1 MVRRMAE
8 EIRVYGAREHNLK
21 DINLALPRNKLIV
34 FCGVSGSGKS
44 SLAIDTIYAEGRRR
58 YIEALSVDVRRLL
71 QDAGRPD
78 VDHIEGL
85 SPAIAIDQKSG
96 GRSPRSTV
104 GTITD
109 IYDYL
114 RVLFAKVG
122 QPFCY
127 QCGAPISATSSQQI
141 VDELLEL
148 PENTLVHV
156 LAPVEN
162 NGTENIEQA
171 LHSLRRRGYARA
183 RVGGRIYDL
192 AEGLPRGEAAD
203 IAAVVDRLIIKPGV
217 ESRLAE
223 SVEIALK
230 EGDQTVIVCGDGD
243 EEQFFSTRFAC
254 PRCKITYPELT
265 PSLFSFNTPVG
276 MCPECEG
283 LGTVSQID
291 PDLLVAAPERSILDG
306 ALRIVGDVNTRH
318 TQHKFEG
325 LAEHYGF
332 DLSTPW
338 RKLPEEIREVI
349 LYGSGGEEISF
360 RYRAK
365 SGREF
370 QYTKE
375 YQGIVPLAERQRN
388 ESSQRTETFYEQ
400 FFTPQPCPACGGS
413 RLRPEARSVR
423 VGGKTIF
430 DITSSTVAEAIEF
443 FEQLSFSGSEQLIAE
458 ELVEEITARL
468 HFMQQVG
475 VGYLTLDRSA
485 PTLAGGEAER
495 IRLATQIGSGL
506 AGVMYILDEPSI
518 GLHPRDQERLID
530 VLRGL
535 RDLGNT
541 VIIVEHD
548 PQTIQSADYV
558 VEFGPGAGTAG
569 GNIVHTGTVGSLKA
583 DADSL
588 TGQYLTGQR
597 EVPVPK
603 NRRKPDGRSLQ
614 IRGAS
619 EHNLKKIDV
628 EIPLGLLVCVTGVSG
643 SGKSTLINDTVYP
656 LLARKL
662 QGAKR
667 SPGRYQAAEGVE
679 LLEKVINID
688 QSPIGRTPRST
699 AATYVRVF
707 GPIRELF
714 AQTQAARMRG
724 YSASRFSFN
733 VTGGRCEVCSGDGT
747 RRVEMHLLPDI
758 YVPCEVCG
766 GTRYNRE
773 TLQIRYK
780 GKNIAD
786 VLEMTVAE
794 AREHFRNIPKIRRIL
809 TTLCEVGLDYICL
822 GQPAPTLSGGEAQRV
837 KLARELAR
845 VSHGDTIYLLD
856 EPTTGLHFADVEE
869 LLAVLHSLTE
879 AGNTVVVIEHN
890 LDVIKAADYIIDLG
904 PEGGQEGGEVVVM
917 GTPEQVAACDAS
929 YTGRFLRQVLND

>member
-1 MVRRMAE
+1 MVKRMSE

-21 DINLALPRNKLIV
+21 DVNLALPRNKLVV

-44 SLAIDTIYAEGRRR
+44 SLAFDTIYAEGRRR
-58 YIEALSVDVRRLL
+58 YIQALSPNVRRVL
-71 QDAGRPD
+71 QDSGRPN

-85 SPAIAIDQKSG
+85 SPAVAIDQRSA

-127 QCGAPISATSSQQI
+127 QCGQPISATDSQQI

-162 NGTENIEQA
+162 DGTESIEQA

-183 RVGGRIYDL
+183 QVGGQIYDL
-192 AEGLPRGEAAD
+192 AEDLPQGEAAD
-203 IAAVVDRLIIKPGV
+203 IAAVVDRLVIEPGV

-223 SVEIALK
+223 SVETALA
-230 EGDQTVIVCGDGD
+230 EGNQTVIVCADGD
-243 EEQFFSTRFAC
+243 EEQLFSTRFAC

-318 TQHKFEG
+318 TRHKFEG
-325 LAEHYGF
+325 LAAYYGF
-332 DLSTPW
+332 DLDAPW
-338 RKLPEEIREVI
+338 QELSEEIRQVI
-349 LYGSGGEEISF
+349 LYGSDGEEITF
-360 RYRAK
+360 QYRAK

-370 QYTKE
+370 EYTKE
-375 YQGIVPLAERQRN
+375 YEGILPLAERQRD
-388 ESSQRTETFYEQ
+388 ESSQRTETFYDQ
-400 FFTPQPCPACGGS
+400 FFASGPCPACGGS
-413 RLRPEARSVR
+413 RLCLEARSVR

-430 DITSSTVAEAIEF
+430 DIASSTVEEASSL
-443 FEQLSFSGSEQLIAE
+443 FEQLSFSGSEQLIAQ
-458 ELVEEITARL
+458 ELVKEITARL

-475 VGYLTLDRSA
+475 VGYLTLDRTA

-518 GLHPRDQERLID
+518 GLHPRDQKRLID
-530 VLRGL
+530 VLCGL

-541 VIIVEHD
+541 VIVVEHD
-548 PQTIQSADYV
+548 PQTIESADYV
-558 VEFGPGAGTAG
+558 VEFGPGAGAAG
-569 GNIVHTGTVGSLKA
+569 GSIVHTGTVDSLKA
-583 DADSL
+583 DADSI

-597 EVPVPK
+597 EVPVPEH
-603 NRRKPDGRSLQ
+603 RREPEGRRVC

-619 EHNLKKIDV
+619 QHNLKKIDV

-643 SGKSTLINDTVYP
+643 SGKSTLINDTLYP
-656 LLARKL
+656 LLARQL
-662 QGAKR
+662 QGAQR
-667 SPGRYQAAEGVE
+667 SAGRYQAVEGVG

-688 QSPIGRTPRST
+688 QSPIGRTPRSNP
-699 AATYVRVF
+699 ATYVRVF
-707 GPIRELF
+707 GLIRELF
-714 AQTQAARMRG
+714 AQTQAARLRG

-733 VTGGRCEVCSGDGT
+733 VAGGRCEACSGHGT
-747 RRVEMHLLPDI
+747 RRVEMHLLPDV

-766 GTRYNRE
+766 GNRYNRE

-794 AREHFRNIPKIRRIL
+794 ALEHFRNIPSIKRIL

-845 VSHGDTIYLLD
+845 VSSGDSIYLLD
-856 EPTTGLHFADVEE
+856 EPTTGLHFADIER
-869 LLAVLHSLTE
+869 LLVVLHSLTD

-890 LDVIKAADYIIDLG
+890 LDIIKAADYIIDLG
-904 PEGGQEGGEVVVM
+904 PEGGEEGGEVVVT
-917 GTPEQVAACDAS
+917 GTPEQIAACDDS
-929 YTGRFLRQVLND
+929 YTGQFLRQVLHC

>member
-1 MVRRMAE
+1 MVKRMSE

-21 DINLALPRNKLIV
+21 DVNLALPRNKLVV

-44 SLAIDTIYAEGRRR
+44 SLAFDTIYAEGRRR
-58 YIEALSVDVRRLL
+58 YIQALSANVRRVL
-71 QDAGRPD
+71 QDSGRPN

-85 SPAIAIDQKSG
+85 SPAVAIDQRSA

-127 QCGAPISATSSQQI
+127 QCGQPISATDSQQI

-162 NGTENIEQA
+162 DGTESIEQA

-183 RVGGRIYDL
+183 QVGGQIYDL
-192 AEGLPRGEAAD
+192 AEDLPQGEAAD
-203 IAAVVDRLIIKPGV
+203 IAAVVDRLIIEPGV

-223 SVEIALK
+223 SVETALA
-230 EGDQTVIVCGDGD
+230 EGNQTVIVCADGG
-243 EEQFFSTRFAC
+243 EEQLFSTRFAC

-306 ALRIVGDVNTRH
+306 ALRIVGDINTRH
-318 TQHKFEG
+318 TRHKFEG
-325 LAEHYGF
+325 LAAYYGF
-332 DLSTPW
+332 DLDAPW
-338 RKLPEEIREVI
+338 QELPEEARQVI
-349 LYGSGGEEISF
+349 LYGSNGEEITF
-360 RYRAK
+360 QYRAK

-370 QYTKE
+370 EYTKE
-375 YQGIVPLAERQRN
+375 YQGVVPLAERQRD
-388 ESSQRTETFYEQ
+388 ESSQRTETFYDQ
-400 FFTPQPCPACGGS
+400 FFAAGPCPACGGS
-413 RLRPEARSVR
+413 RLCPEARSVR

-430 DITSSTVAEAIEF
+430 DIASATVEEANQF
-443 FEQLSFSGSEQLIAE
+443 FEQLSFSGSEQLIAQ
-458 ELVEEITARL
+458 ELVKEITARL
-468 HFMQQVG
+468 HFMHRVG
-475 VGYLTLDRSA
+475 VGYLTLDRAA

-518 GLHPRDQERLID
+518 GLHPRDQKQLID
-530 VLRGL
+530 VLCGL

-541 VIIVEHD
+541 VIVVEHD
-548 PQTIQSADYV
+548 PQTIESADYV

-569 GNIVHTGTVGSLKA
+569 GSVVHTGTVDSLKA
-583 DADSL
+583 DADSI
-588 TGQYLTGQR
+588 TGQYLAGQR
-597 EVPVPK
+597 EVPVPEH
-603 NRRKPDGRSLQ
+603 RREPDGRRLC

-619 EHNLKKIDV
+619 QHNLKKIDI

-643 SGKSTLINDTVYP
+643 SGKSTLINDTLYP
-656 LLARKL
+656 LLARQL

-667 SPGRYQAAEGVE
+667 SAGRYQAVEGVE
-679 LLEKVINID
+679 LLEKVISID
-688 QSPIGRTPRST
+688 QSPIGRTPRSNP
-699 AATYVRVF
+699 ATYVRVF
-707 GPIRELF
+707 GLIRELF
-714 AQTQAARMRG
+714 SQTQAARLRG

-733 VTGGRCEVCSGDGT
+733 VTGGRCEACSGYGT
-747 RRVEMHLLPDI
+747 RRVEMHLLPDV

-766 GTRYNRE
+766 GNRYNRE

-794 AREHFRNIPKIRRIL
+794 ANEHFRNIPSIKRIL

-845 VSHGDTIYLLD
+845 VSSGDSMYLLD
-856 EPTTGLHFADVEE
+856 EPTTGLHFADIER
-869 LLAVLHSLTE
+869 LLVVLHSLTD
-879 AGNTVVVIEHN
+879 AGNTVVVTEHN
-890 LDVIKAADYIIDLG
+890 LDIVKAADYIIDLG
-904 PEGGQEGGEVVVM
+904 PEGGEEGGEVVVT
-917 GTPEQVAACDAS
+917 GTPEQIAACDNS
-929 YTGRFLRQVLND
+929 YTGQFLRQVLHS

>member
-1 MVRRMAE
+1 MSVE
-8 EIRVYGAREHNLK
+8 EVLVYGAREHNLK

-44 SLAIDTIYAEGRRR
+44 SLALDTIYAEGRRR
-58 YIEALSVDVRRLL
+58 YIEALSVNVRRLL

-85 SPAIAIDQKSG
+85 SPAIAIDQKSA

-127 QCGAPISATSSQQI
+127 QCGEPISATSSQQI
-141 VDELLEL
+141 VDELLNL
-148 PENTLVHV
+148 PAGTLIHV

-162 NGTENIEQA
+162 NDAEDIQQA
-171 LHSLRRRGYARA
+171 LRHLRQRGYARA
-183 RVGGRIYDL
+183 RVNGQTYDL
-192 AEGLPRGEAAD
+192 AEDLPQGEAGD
-203 IAAVVDRLIIKPGV
+203 ITAVVDRLVIETGV

-223 SVEIALK
+223 AVETALQEGSQTLIAC
-230 EGDQTVIVCGDGD
+230 VDGD
-243 EEQFFSTRFAC
+243 EEQLFSTRFAC

-291 PDLLVAAPERSILDG
+291 PDLLVAAAERSILDG

-318 TQHKFEG
+318 TRHKFEG
-325 LAEHYGF
+325 LADHYGF
-332 DLSTPW
+332 DLATPW
-338 RKLPEEIREVI
+338 RELPEEIREVI
-349 LYGSGGEEISF
+349 LCGSDGEEIAF
-360 RYRAK
+360 RYRAR

-370 QYTKE
+370 EYTKE
-375 YQGIVPLAERQRN
+375 YEGILPLAERQRD
-388 ESSQRTETFYEQ
+388 ESSQRTETFYDQ
-400 FFTPQPCPACGGS
+400 FFALGPCPACGGS

-423 VGGKTIF
+423 VGDKTIF
-430 DITSSTVAEAIEF
+430 DITSSTVEKAIEF
-443 FEQLSFSGSEQLIAE
+443 FEQLSFSGSEQVIAE

-475 VGYLTLDRSA
+475 VGYLALDRSA

-518 GLHPRDQERLID
+518 GLHPRDQERLIE
-530 VLRGL
+530 VLCGL

-541 VIIVEHD
+541 VIVVEHD
-548 PQTIQSADYV
+548 PQTIESADYV
-558 VEFGPGAGTAG
+558 VEFGPGAGAEG
-569 GNIVHTGTVGSLKA
+569 GSIIHTGTVDSLKA
-583 DADSL
+583 DDDSI

-597 EVPVPK
+597 EVPVPEH
-603 NRRKPDGRSLQ
+603 RREPDDHRLC

-619 EHNLKKIDV
+619 QHNLKKIDV

-643 SGKSTLINDTVYP
+643 SGKSSLINDTLYP
-656 LLARKL
+656 ILARKL

-667 SPGRYQAAEGVE
+667 SAGRHKAIEGVD

-688 QSPIGRTPRST
+688 QSPIGRTPRSNP
-699 AATYVRVF
+699 ATYARVF

-733 VTGGRCEVCSGDGT
+733 VTGGRCEACSGDGT

-766 GTRYNRE
+766 GARYNRE

-780 GKNIAD
+780 GKSIAD
-786 VLEMTVAE
+786 ILEMTTAE
-794 AREHFRNIPKIRRIL
+794 ALEHFRNVPKIKRIL

-822 GQPAPTLSGGEAQRV
+822 GQPAPTLSGGEAQRI
-837 KLARELAR
+837 KLARELSR
-845 VSHGDTIYLLD
+845 VSSGDTIYLLD
-856 EPTTGLHFADVEE
+856 EPTTGLHFADIEK
-869 LLAVLHSLTE
+869 LLEVLHSLTE

-904 PEGGQEGGEVVVM
+904 PEGGDEGGEVVIT
-917 GTPEQVAACDAS
+917 GTPEQVAACDDS
-929 YTGRFLRQVLND
+929 YTGQFLRQVLSCQ

>member
-1 MVRRMAE
+1 MKRMSE

-21 DINLALPRNKLIV
+21 DINLALPRNKLVV

-44 SLAIDTIYAEGRRR
+44 SLAFDTIYAEGRRR
-58 YIEALSVDVRRLL
+58 YIQALSPNVRRVL
-71 QDAGRPD
+71 QDSGRPN

-85 SPAIAIDQKSG
+85 SPAVAIDQRSA

-127 QCGAPISATSSQQI
+127 QCGQPISATDSQQI
-141 VDELLEL
+141 VDELLAL

-156 LAPVEN
+156 LAPVEDN
-162 NGTENIEQA
+162 DTESIEQA

-183 RVGGRIYDL
+183 RVNGQIYDL
-192 AEGLPRGEAAD
+192 AEDLPQGEAAD
-203 IAAVVDRLIIKPGV
+203 IAAVVDRLIIEPGV

-223 SVEIALK
+223 SVETALA
-230 EGDQTVIVCGDGD
+230 EGNQTVIVCTDGD
-243 EEQFFSTRFAC
+243 EEQLFSTRFAC

-318 TQHKFEG
+318 TRHKFEG
-325 LAEHYGF
+325 LAAYYEF
-332 DLSTPW
+332 DLDAPW
-338 RKLPEEIREVI
+338 QKLPEEVRQVI
-349 LYGSGGEEISF
+349 LYGSDGEEITF
-360 RYRAK
+360 QYRAK

-370 QYTKE
+370 EYTKE
-375 YQGIVPLAERQRN
+375 YQGVVPLAERQRD
-388 ESSQRTETFYEQ
+388 ESSQRTETFYDQ
-400 FFTPQPCPACGGS
+400 FFASGPCPACGGS
-413 RLRPEARSVR
+413 RLCPEARSVR

-430 DITSSTVAEAIEF
+430 DIASSTVEEANQF
-443 FEQLSFSGSEQLIAE
+443 FEQLSFSGSEQIIAQ
-458 ELVEEITARL
+458 ELVKEITARL
-468 HFMQQVG
+468 YFMHQVG
-475 VGYLTLDRSA
+475 VGYLTLDRAA

-506 AGVMYILDEPSI
+506 SGVMYILDEPSI
-518 GLHPRDQERLID
+518 GLHPRDQKLLID
-530 VLRGL
+530 VLSGL

-541 VIIVEHD
+541 VIVVEHD
-548 PQTIQSADYV
+548 PQTIESADYV
-558 VEFGPGAGTAG
+558 VEFGPGAGAAG
-569 GNIVHTGTVGSLKA
+569 GNVVHTGTVDSLKA
-583 DADSL
+583 DADSI

-597 EVPVPK
+597 EVPIPEH
-603 NRRKPDGRSLQ
+603 RREPDGRRLC

-619 EHNLKKIDV
+619 QHNLKKIDI

-643 SGKSTLINDTVYP
+643 SGKSTLINDTLYP
-656 LLARKL
+656 LLARQL

-667 SPGRYQAAEGVE
+667 SAGRYQAVEGVE

-688 QSPIGRTPRST
+688 QSPIGRTPRSNP
-699 AATYVRVF
+699 ATYVQVF
-707 GPIRELF
+707 GLIRELL
-714 AQTQAARMRG
+714 AQTQAARLRG

-733 VTGGRCEVCSGDGT
+733 VTGGRCEACSGHGT
-747 RRVEMHLLPDI
+747 RRVEMHLLPDV

-766 GTRYNRE
+766 GNRYNRE

-794 AREHFRNIPKIRRIL
+794 ANEHFRNIPSIKRIL

-845 VSHGDTIYLLD
+845 VSSGDSMYLLD
-856 EPTTGLHFADVEE
+856 EPTTGLHFADIEK
-869 LLAVLHSLTE
+869 LLVVLHSLTD

-890 LDVIKAADYIIDLG
+890 LDIIKAADYIIDLG
-904 PEGGQEGGEVVVM
+904 PEGGEEGGEVVVT
-917 GTPEQVAACDAS
+917 GTPEQIAACEDS
-929 YTGRFLRQVLND
+929 YTGQFLRQVLHC

>member
-1 MVRRMAE
+1 MVKRMSE
-8 EIRVYGAREHNLK
+8 EIRIFGAREHNLK
-21 DINLALPRNKLIV
+21 DVNLALPRNKLVV

-44 SLAIDTIYAEGRRR
+44 SLAFDTIYAEGRRR
-58 YIEALSVDVRRLL
+58 YIQALSPDVRWLL
-71 QDAGRPD
+71 QDSSRPN
-78 VDHIEGL
+78 VDYIEGL
-85 SPAIAIDQKSG
+85 SPAVAIDQRSA
-96 GRSPRSTV
+96 GRNPRSTV

-127 QCGAPISATSSQQI
+127 QCGQPISATDSQQI

-162 NGTENIEQA
+162 DGTENIEQA

-183 RVGGRIYDL
+183 RVNRQIYDL
-192 AEGLPRGEAAD
+192 AEDLPQGEAAD
-203 IAAVVDRLIIKPGV
+203 IAAVVDRLIIEPGV

-223 SVEIALK
+223 SVETALA
-230 EGDQTVIVCGDGD
+230 EGNQTVIVCTDGD
-243 EEQFFSTRFAC
+243 EERLFSTRFTC

-283 LGTVSQID
+283 LGTVRQLD
-291 PDLLVAAPERSILDG
+291 PDLLVADPERSILDG
-306 ALRIVGDVNTRH
+306 ALRIIGDVNSQHTR
-318 TQHKFEG
+318 HKFEG
-325 LAEHYGF
+325 LAAYYGF
-332 DLSTPW
+332 DLDMPW
-338 RKLPEEIREVI
+338 QDLPEEIKEVI
-349 LYGSGGEEISF
+349 LYGSDGEEITF
-360 RYRAK
+360 QYRAK

-370 QYTKE
+370 EYTKE
-375 YQGIVPLAERQRN
+375 YPGIVPLAERQRD
-388 ESSQRTETFYEQ
+388 ESSQRTETFYDQ
-400 FFTPQPCPACGGS
+400 FFSPRPCPACGGS
-413 RLRPEARSVR
+413 RLCPEARSVR

-430 DITSSTVAEAIEF
+430 DIASSTVEEASRF
-443 FEQLSFSGSEQLIAE
+443 FEQLSFSGSEQIIAE
-458 ELVEEITARL
+458 ELVNGITARL
-468 HFMQQVG
+468 HFMEQVG
-475 VGYLTLDRSA
+475 LGYLTLDRAA

-495 IRLATQIGSGL
+495 IRLATQIGSRL
-506 AGVMYILDEPSI
+506 SGVMYILDEPSI
-518 GLHPRDQERLID
+518 GLHPRDQKRLIE

-541 VIIVEHD
+541 VIVVEHD
-548 PQTIQSADYV
+548 PQTIESADYV
-558 VEFGPGAGTAG
+558 VEFGPGAGAAG
-569 GNIVHTGTVGSLKA
+569 GNIVHSGTVDSLKA
-583 DADSL
+583 DADSI

-597 EVPVPK
+597 EIPVPAH
-603 NRRKPDGRSLQ
+603 RRERDGRSLY

-619 EHNLKKIDV
+619 QHNLKKIDV

-643 SGKSTLINDTVYP
+643 SGKSTLVNDTLYP
-656 LLARKL
+656 LLARQL
-662 QGAKR
+662 QGTQR
-667 SPGRYQAAEGVE
+667 SAGRCQAVDGVE

-688 QSPIGRTPRST
+688 QSPIGRTPRSNP
-699 AATYVRVF
+699 ATYVRVF
-707 GPIRELF
+707 GLIRELF
-714 AQTQAARMRG
+714 AQTQAARLRG

-733 VTGGRCEVCSGDGT
+733 VAGGRCEACSGYGT
-747 RRVEMHLLPDI
+747 RRVEMHLLPDV

-766 GTRYNRE
+766 GKRYNRE

-794 AREHFRNIPKIRRIL
+794 ALEHFRNIPSIKRIL

-845 VSHGDTIYLLD
+845 VSSGDSIYLLD
-856 EPTTGLHFADVEE
+856 EPTTGLHFADIEK
-869 LLAVLHSLTE
+869 LLVVLHGLTD

-890 LDVIKAADYIIDLG
+890 LDIIKAADYIIDLG
-904 PEGGQEGGEVVVM
+904 PEGGKKGGEVVAT
-917 GTPEQVAACDAS
+917 GTPEQIAACEDS
-929 YTGRFLRQVLND
+929 CTGQFLRQVLHP

>member
-1 MVRRMAE
+1 MVKRMPE
-8 EIRVYGAREHNLK
+8 EIRVYGAREHNLR
-21 DINLALPRNKLIV
+21 DVNLILPRNQLIV

-44 SLAIDTIYAEGRRR
+44 SLAFDTIYAEGRRR
-58 YIEALSVDVRRLL
+58 YIDALSANVRRLL
-71 QDAGRPD
+71 QDAGRPN

-127 QCGAPISATSSQQI
+127 QCGQPISATSSQQI

-148 PENTLVHV
+148 PGGTLIHV

-162 NGTENIEQA
+162 DGNENIQQA
-171 LHSLRRRGYARA
+171 LGSLRRRGYARA
-183 RVGGRIYDL
+183 QVGGQIYDL
-192 AEGLPRGEAAD
+192 AEDLPQGKAENV
-203 IAAVVDRLIIKPGV
+203 AAVVDRLVIEPGV

-223 SVEIALK
+223 SVETSLA
-230 EGDQTVIVCGDGD
+230 EGNQTVIVSTDGG
-243 EEQFFSTRFAC
+243 EEQLFSTRFAC

-291 PDLLVAAPERSILDG
+291 PDLIVAAPERSILDG
-306 ALRIVGDVNTRH
+306 ALRIMGNINTRH
-318 TQHKFEG
+318 TRHKFEG
-325 LAEHYGF
+325 LADHYGF
-332 DLSTPW
+332 DLNTPW
-338 RKLPEEIREVI
+338 QELPEEVRQVI
-349 LYGSGGEEISF
+349 LYGSDGEEITF

-370 QYTKE
+370 EYTKE
-375 YQGIVPLAERQRN
+375 YQGVVPLAERQRGN
-388 ESSQRTETFYEQ
+388 SSQRTETFYDQ
-400 FFTPQPCPACGGS
+400 FFALQPCPACGGS
-413 RLRPEARSVR
+413 RLCPEARSVR

-430 DITSSTVAEAIEF
+430 DITSSTVKDAISF
-443 FEQLSFSGSEQLIAE
+443 FEQLSFSGSEQIIAE
-458 ELVEEITARL
+458 ELVKEISARL
-468 HFMQQVG
+468 RFMEQVG
-475 VGYLTLDRSA
+475 VGYLTLDRAA

-518 GLHPRDQERLID
+518 GLHPRDQKQLID
-530 VLRGL
+530 VLQGL

-541 VIIVEHD
+541 VIVVEHD
-548 PQTIQSADYV
+548 PQTIESADYV
-558 VEFGPGAGTAG
+558 VEFGPGAGVAG
-569 GNIVHTGTVGSLKA
+569 GSIVHTGTVDSLKA
-583 DADSL
+583 NGDSI

-597 EVPVPK
+597 AVPIPEH
-603 NRRKPDGRSLQ
+603 RREPDGHSLH

-619 EHNLKKIDV
+619 EHNLKNIDV
-628 EIPLGLLVCVTGVSG
+628 EIPIGLLVCVTGVSG
-643 SGKSTLINDTVYP
+643 SGKSTLINDTLYP

-667 SPGRYQAAEGVE
+667 SSGRYRAVEGAE

-688 QSPIGRTPRST
+688 QSPIGRTPRSNP
-699 AATYVRVF
+699 ATYVRAF

-714 AQTQAARMRG
+714 AQTPAARMRG

-733 VTGGRCEVCSGDGT
+733 VTGGRCEACSGEGT
-747 RRVEMHLLPDI
+747 RRVEMHLLPDV

-773 TLQIRYK
+773 TLQVRYK

-794 AREHFRNIPKIRRIL
+794 AREHFRNVPKLKRIL

-845 VSHGDTIYLLD
+845 VSGGDTIYLLD
-856 EPTTGLHFADVEE
+856 EPTTGLHFVDIEK
-869 LLAVLHSLTE
+869 LLTVLHSLTD

-890 LDVIKAADYIIDLG
+890 LDIIKAADYIIDLG
-904 PEGGQEGGEVVVM
+904 PEGGEEGGEVVAT
-917 GTPEQVAACDAS
+917 GTPEQIAACDNS
-929 YTGRFLRQVLND
+929 YTGQFLRQVLHC

>member
-1 MVRRMAE
+1 MSD

-21 DINLALPRNKLIV
+21 DVNLAVPRNKLIV

-44 SLAIDTIYAEGRRR
+44 SLALDTIYAEGRRR
-58 YIEALSVDVRRLL
+58 YIEALSVNVRRLL

-85 SPAIAIDQKSG
+85 SPAIAIDQKG

-109 IYDYL
+109 TYDYL

-127 QCGAPISATSSQQI
+127 QCGGPISATSSQQI
-141 VDELLEL
+141 VDELLKL
-148 PENTLVHV
+148 PAGTLIHV

-162 NGTENIEQA
+162 NDTENIQQV
-171 LHSLRRRGYARA
+171 LRRLRQSGYARA
-183 RVGGRIYDL
+183 RVNSQIYDL
-192 AEGLPRGEAAD
+192 AEDLPRGETAD
-203 IAAVVDRLIIKPGV
+203 IAAVVDRLVIEPGV

-223 SVEIALK
+223 SVETALQ
-230 EGDQTVIVCGDGD
+230 EGSQTLVACVDGD
-243 EEQFFSTRFAC
+243 EERLFSTRFAC
-254 PRCKITYPELT
+254 PHCKITYPELT
-265 PSLFSFNTPVG
+265 PSLFSFNTPAG

-291 PDLLVAAPERSILDG
+291 PDLLVAAPERSILEG

-318 TQHKFEG
+318 TRHKFEG
-325 LAEHYGF
+325 LADHYGF
-332 DLSTPW
+332 NLATPW
-338 RKLPEEIREVI
+338 CELPEEIREVI
-349 LYGSGGEEISF
+349 LYGSGGEEITF
-360 RYRAK
+360 LYRAK

-370 QYTKE
+370 EYTKE
-375 YQGIVPLAERQRN
+375 YEGILPLAERQRD
-388 ESSQRTETFYEQ
+388 ESSQQTETFYDQ
-400 FFTPQPCPACGGS
+400 FFVPGPCPACGGS
-413 RLRPEARSVR
+413 RLCPEARSVR

-430 DITSSTVAEAIEF
+430 DITSSTVEEAIEF
-443 FEQLSFSGSEQLIAE
+443 FEQLSFAGTKQVIAE
-458 ELVEEITARL
+458 ELVKEITARL
-468 HFMQQVG
+468 HFMEQVG

-506 AGVMYILDEPSI
+506 SGVMYILDEPSI
-518 GLHPRDQERLID
+518 GLHPRDQKRLIE
-530 VLRGL
+530 VLWEL

-541 VIIVEHD
+541 VIVVEHD
-548 PQTIQSADYV
+548 PQTIESADYV
-558 VEFGPGAGTAG
+558 VEFGPGAGAEG
-569 GNIVHTGTVGSLKA
+569 GSIIHAGTVASLKA
-583 DADSL
+583 DDDSI
-588 TGQYLTGQR
+588 TGQYLIGQR
-597 EVPVPK
+597 KVPVPAH
-603 NRRKPDGRSLQ
+603 RREPDGRSLC

-619 EHNLKKIDV
+619 QHNLKKIDV
-628 EIPLGLLVCVTGVSG
+628 ELPLGLLICITGVSG
-643 SGKSTLINDTVYP
+643 SGKSSLINDTLYP
-656 LLARKL
+656 ILARKL
-662 QGAKR
+662 QGSKR
-667 SPGRYQAAEGVE
+667 SPGRHKAIEGVD

-688 QSPIGRTPRST
+688 QSPIGRTPRSNP
-699 AATYVRVF
+699 ATYVRVF

-733 VTGGRCEVCSGDGT
+733 VAGGRCEACSGDGT
-747 RRVEMHLLPDI
+747 RRIEMHLLPDI

-786 VLEMTVAE
+786 ILEMTVAE
-794 AREHFRNIPKIRRIL
+794 AQEHFRNVPKIKRIL
-809 TTLCEVGLDYICL
+809 STLCEVGLDYICL
-822 GQPAPTLSGGEAQRV
+822 GQPAPTLSGGEAQRI
-837 KLARELAR
+837 KLARELSR
-845 VSHGDTIYLLD
+845 VSSGDTIYLLD
-856 EPTTGLHFADVEE
+856 EPTTGLHFADIEK
-869 LLAVLHSLTE
+869 LLEVLHSLTE

-904 PEGGQEGGEVVVM
+904 PEGGEEGGEVVAV
-917 GTPEQVAACDAS
+917 GTPEQVAACDDS
-929 YTGRFLRQVLND
+929 YTGQFLRQVLNCQ

>member
-1 MVRRMAE
+1 MAE
-8 EIRVYGAREHNLK
+8 DIRVYGAREHNLK
-21 DINLALPRNKLIV
+21 DINLVLPRNKLIV

-58 YIEALSVDVRRLL
+58 YIEALSVDMRRLL

-96 GRSPRSTV
+96 GSNPRSTV

-127 QCGAPISATSSQQI
+127 NCGQPISATDSQQI
-141 VDELLEL
+141 VDELADL
-148 PENTLVHV
+148 PRGTLVYL
-156 LAPVEN
+156 LAPAQT
-162 NGTENIEQA
+162 NGAESLQEV
-171 LHSLRRRGYARA
+171 LSSLRKRGYARA
-183 RVGGRIYDL
+183 RVDGQIYDL
-192 AEGLPRGEAAD
+192 AEELPQDRVRSGEVAV
-203 IAAVVDRLIIKPGV
+203 VVDRVTVEPGV

-223 SVEIALK
+223 SVEAALA
-230 EGDQTVIVCGDGD
+230 EGDQTMIASVNGD
-243 EEQFFSTRFAC
+243 EERFFSTRFAC

-276 MCPECEG
+276 MCPTCEG

-306 ALRIVGDVNTRH
+306 ALRIVGNVDTRH
-318 TQHKFEG
+318 IRHKFEG
-325 LAEHYGF
+325 LADHYGF

-338 RKLPEEIREVI
+338 RELPEEIREVI
-349 LYGSGGEEISF
+349 LYGSKGEEITF

-370 QYTKE
+370 EYTKE

-388 ESSQRTETFYEQ
+388 GSSQRTETFYDQ
-400 FFTPQPCPACGGS
+400 FFAPRPCPACGGS

-423 VGGKTIF
+423 VGGKTIY
-430 DITSSTVAEAIEF
+430 DITSSTVEQACQF

-458 ELVEEITARL
+458 ELVEEIIARL
-468 HFMQQVG
+468 RFMQQVG
-475 VGYLTLDRSA
+475 VGYLTLDRAA

-495 IRLATQIGSGL
+495 IRLATQIGSRL
-506 AGVMYILDEPSI
+506 AGVMYILDEPSV
-518 GLHPRDQERLID
+518 GLHPRDQKKLID

-541 VIIVEHD
+541 VIVVEHD
-548 PQTIQSADYV
+548 PQTIESADYV
-558 VEFGPGAGTAG
+558 VEFGPGAGAAG
-569 GNIVHTGTVGSLKA
+569 GNIIHTGTVDSLKA
-583 DADSL
+583 DANSI
-588 TGQYLTGQR
+588 TGQYLTGRR
-597 EVPVPK
+597 EVPIPRH
-603 NRRKPDGRSLQ
+603 RRKPDGRKLC

-619 EHNLKKIDV
+619 QHNLKKIDV

-643 SGKSTLINDTVYP
+643 SGKSTLINDTLYP
-656 LLARKL
+656 LVARRL
-662 QGAKR
+662 QGTKR
-667 SPGRYQAAEGVE
+667 SAGRCDAVEGVE
-679 LLEKVINID
+679 LLKRVVCID
-688 QSPIGRTPRST
+688 QSPIGRTPRSNP
-699 AATYVRVF
+699 ATYVRVF
-707 GPIRELF
+707 GQIRELF
-714 AQTQAARMRG
+714 AQTQAARLRG

-733 VTGGRCEVCSGDGT
+733 VPGGRCEACSGHGT
-747 RRVEMHLLPDI
+747 RRVEMHLLPDV

-766 GTRYNRE
+766 GKRYNRE

-794 AREHFRNIPKIRRIL
+794 AREHFRNIPRYYIL
-809 TTLCEVGLDYICL
+809 
-822 GQPAPTLSGGEAQRV
+822 A
-837 KLARELAR
+837 
-845 VSHGDTIYLLD
+845 
-856 EPTTGLHFADVEE
+856 
-869 LLAVLHSLTE
+869 
-879 AGNTVVVIEHN
+879 
-890 LDVIKAADYIIDLG
+890 
-904 PEGGQEGGEVVVM
+904 
-917 GTPEQVAACDAS
+917 
-929 YTGRFLRQVLND
+929 